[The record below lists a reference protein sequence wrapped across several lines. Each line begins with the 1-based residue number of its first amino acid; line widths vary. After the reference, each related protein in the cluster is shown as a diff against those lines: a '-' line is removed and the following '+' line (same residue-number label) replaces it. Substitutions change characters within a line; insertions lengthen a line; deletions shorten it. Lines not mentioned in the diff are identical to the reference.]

1 MTLRYGIIFFI
12 FLIFYVEA
20 PIEAPNKFI
29 GPLNSDLATSSATVE
44 TNEPLQFRK
53 LFFARWLSSFAPD
66 ANRTANHLERS
77 CRYVGQSSCYD

>member
-29 GPLNSDLATSSATVE
+29 GPLNSDLVTSSATVE

-53 LFFARWLSSFAPD
+53 LFFAR
-66 ANRTANHLERS
+66 
-77 CRYVGQSSCYD
+77 